1 MRVLVV
7 GGNGFIGSHVV
18 DALLTEGVEVS
29 VLDKSPERFRSP
41 QSKVQYF
48 RGSFGNAED
57 VETALETSPSVVIHL
72 GNYDLSL
79 DTTGIPESDLRNL
92 DDSVKLFGACVKRR
106 VAKVIFMSTGGKI
119 YGITDRLPV
128 RESDPT
134 NPLGSYAIMK
144 LCIEKH
150 LMSLSHY
157 YGIDAVILRPSNPYG
172 VRQSPLGKQGVVA
185 IFGWR
190 ILHREPIT
198 IWGSGEAVRDYID
211 VRDIARFCCLA
222 ATNSCDGI
230 FNLGSGIGVGTNELV
245 KRLTEVLGITPII
258 KREPARRFDVP
269 AIVLDSTRA
278 RLQFDWKPRTD
289 LRAGLD
295 EVASWLR
302 HLAHDGF
309 GSELQ
314 AQMSEG
320 LGNS

>member
-41 QSKVQYF
+41 RPKVQYF

-57 VETALETSPSVVIHL
+57 VETALKDSPTVVIHL

-92 DDSVKLFGACVKRR
+92 DASVKLFEACVKHC

-119 YGITDRLPV
+119 YGITDCLPV
-128 RESDPT
+128 KESDPT

-157 YGIDAVILRPSNPYG
+157 YGLDAVILRPSNPYG
-172 VRQSPLGKQGVVA
+172 VRQSPLESRVLLQYLG
-185 IFGWR
+185 
-190 ILHREPIT
+190 
-198 IWGSGEAVRDYID
+198 GE
-211 VRDIARFCCLA
+211 C
-222 ATNSCDGI
+222 
-230 FNLGSGIGVGTNELV
+230 
-245 KRLTEVLGITPII
+245 
-258 KREPARRFDVP
+258 
-269 AIVLDSTRA
+269 
-278 RLQFDWKPRTD
+278 
-289 LRAGLD
+289 
-295 EVASWLR
+295 
-302 HLAHDGF
+302 
-309 GSELQ
+309 
-314 AQMSEG
+314 
-320 LGNS
+320 